1 MNDLENLESDVIY
14 KSLIIND
21 IVFKNV
27 KVFILDNKIEIV
39 DNWSGLTIAIVSK
52 DDVKMINNL

>member
-1 MNDLENLESDVIY
+1 MDKLESDMVY

-21 IVFKNV
+21 IAFKNV

-39 DNWSGLTIAIVSK
+39 DNWSGLTIATIIK
-52 DDVKMINNL
+52 NDIKTILIG

>member
-1 MNDLENLESDVIY
+1 MDKLENDIVY

-39 DNWSGLTIAIVSK
+39 DNWSGLTIATIIK
-52 DDVKMINNL
+52 NDIKTILIG